1 MDHVNLMIFLV
12 LVSIIFFFTMVSVW
26 FESWQGY
33 RRTPRIQRVKVSIM
47 LILIISFISIMS
59 YHLLYPCTKHQIL
72 QGCYMVG
79 GLLGLLTFEIYE
91 CKQFTNKSYS
101 LKAFVISQCI
111 GVGLIIV
118 FTCFFCFVAA
128 NGHPHNTG
136 AEPIMR
142 P

>member
-1 MDHVNLMIFLV
+1 MNQTNLIIFLV
-12 LVSIIFFFTMVSVW
+12 VISIFFFFTIMSIL
-26 FESWQGY
+26 FENWKGY
-33 RRTPRIQRVKVSIM
+33 KRTPRTQRVEVSIFI
-47 LILIISFISIMS
+47 ILIILFISVMS
-59 YHLLYPCTKHQIL
+59 YHLLQPCTKNQIL

-79 GLLGLLTFEIYE
+79 GLLGLLTFEIYA

>member
-1 MDHVNLMIFLV
+1 MDHMNLMISLV
-12 LVSIIFFFTMVSVW
+12 LVSIIFFFTMMSVW
-26 FESWQGY
+26 FESWQSY

-47 LILIISFISIMS
+47 LILIISSISVMS
-59 YHLLYPCTKHQIL
+59 YHLFYPCTKHQIL
-72 QGCYMVG
+72 QGCYIVG
-79 GLLGLLTFEIYE
+79 GVLGLLTFEIDE
-91 CKQFTNKSYS
+91 FKHFIHKRYS
-101 LKAFVISQCI
+101 LKAFIISQCI
-111 GVGLIIV
+111 GVSLIIV